1 MMSQTKQS
9 IKALLE
15 TKKTSDSQSKGT
27 IITKS

>member
-15 TKKTSDSQSKGT
+15 QKKASDSQSKGT